1 MLDACLCLV
10 REMKKKKWL
19 KICSVGFACV
29 LSLGM
34 ISVLWVNSRVKSVT
48 KPYILSVEQA
58 KQLENVDCIIV
69 LGCQVREDGSLSD
82 MLHDRLWRSVQL
94 YKAGV
99 SDRLLMSGDHGQED
113 YNEVGAMKQYA
124 VDRGV
129 PSEAVFMDHA
139 GFSTY
144 ETMYRAKEV
153 FTARK
158 VLIVTQ
164 EYHLYRA
171 LYIADQLGLEAYG
184 VASDLQSY
192 VGQSKRDVREVAA
205 RCKDFAKCIFKPEP
219 TYLGE
224 PIPVSDDGNRT
235 ND

>member
-1 MLDACLCLV
+1 
-10 REMKKKKWL
+10 MKKRKWL
-19 KICSVGFACV
+19 KICSVGLVCV
-29 LSLGM
+29 LSLGI
-34 ISVLWVNSRVKSVT
+34 ISVLWINSRVKSVT
-48 KPYILSVEQA
+48 KPRILSVEQA
-58 KQLENVDCIIV
+58 KQLEDVDCIIV

-94 YKAGV
+94 YEEGV
-99 SDRLLMSGDHGQED
+99 SDRLLMSGDHGRED

-124 VDRGV
+124 INRGV

-153 FTARK
+153 FKARK
-158 VLIVTQ
+158 VVIVTQ
-164 EYHLYRA
+164 GYHLYRA
-171 LYIADQLGLEAYG
+171 LYIAEKLGLEAYG

-205 RCKDFAKCIFKPEP
+205 RCKDFVKCIFKPEP

-224 PIPVSDDGNRT
+224 LIPIFGDGNQT